1 LPRESAGREGK
12 VLLGFAACELSV
24 LAAGALKLTTN
35 ELVQGPLGVL
45 VSWPPYV
52 LLFLVLWGLTL
63 NQRVY

>member
-1 LPRESAGREGK
+1 M
-12 VLLGFAACELSV
+12 LLGFAACELSV